1 MVILTIVTRIIN
13 TSMDLNSDGR
23 ILTTVTTAEA
33 IIEITTMTIATITEA
48 IVTIVIITTII
59 TTAMINVLILDNIK
73 TGEHKKGRNMLI
85 YSQLV
90 TTIRKIITNSK
101 SMAMIVTKTM
111 GTTSE
116 LTWT

>member
-1 MVILTIVTRIIN
+1 
-13 TSMDLNSDGR
+13 MDLNSDES
-23 ILTTVTTAEA
+23 ILTTATTAEA
-33 IIEITTMTIATITEA
+33 IIEIITTKTISIATTTEA

-59 TTAMINVLILDNIK
+59 TTIAMIKIHILNNIK

-85 YSQLV
+85 YSQLA

-101 SMAMIVTKTM
+101 SIAMITNKAM